1 MPEPANALISKDAA
15 EVPLVTLFVMAYRQ
29 ESTVREAI
37 QGAFAQTYS
46 PLEIIL
52 SDDASPDATFAVMQE
67 MAAAYDGP
75 HRVRLNRNPENLGIL
90 AHTNRLA
97 AMASGKLLVNAAGDD
112 VSEPDRVE
120 RLVRPWKEGGGR
132 IKAVHSALRE
142 IGPDGRPL
150 GIRRPPDCIV
160 LWKQADP
167 FVILREQANC
177 TGAAAAW
184 SRELFERF
192 GPLPEDRRGVEDTP
206 LFFRA
211 ALLGDIA
218 YIDAPL
224 VRYRLDGLSGVPQ
237 ESRGWRHLYG
247 FRIKRKEW
255 WLLSHRSFLRDLARI
270 ETPRKTE
277 MEALCRQR
285 IEETEFELRLVR
297 GTRLSRLTSL
307 PRAAWLSLSR
317 RKRVFLVENLKF
329 LFEEI
334 YMSYLDRRQG
344 RAPAAPAARARDG
357 AGAS

>member
-1 MPEPANALISKDAA
+1 M
-15 EVPLVTLFVMAYRQ
+15 
-29 ESTVREAI
+29 
-37 QGAFAQTYS
+37 
-46 PLEIIL
+46 
-52 SDDASPDATFAVMQE
+52 
-67 MAAAYDGP
+67 
-75 HRVRLNRNPENLGIL
+75 
-90 AHTNRLA
+90 
-97 AMASGKLLVNAAGDD
+97 
-112 VSEPDRVE
+112 
-120 RLVRPWKEGGGR
+120 
-132 IKAVHSALRE
+132 
-142 IGPDGRPL
+142 
-150 GIRRPPDCIV
+150 
-160 LWKQADP
+160 
-167 FVILREQANC
+167 
-177 TGAAAAW
+177 
-184 SRELFERF
+184 
-192 GPLPEDRRGVEDTP
+192 EDTP

-255 WLLSHRSFLRDLARI
+255 WLLSHRSFLRDLARM

-317 RKRVFLVENLKF
+317 RKRVFLVDNLKF

-334 YMSYLDRRQG
+334 YMSYLDRRRG
-344 RAPAAPAARARDG
+344 GLRRLRRPEPGTAPAPHERFRPRIGVVLPEFGVSSHVWAIRQALAFEEIEPILFAWRWAPDCEPIPERLERRLFR
-357 AGAS
+357 SPSRRRSRS